1 LPHSE
6 IPGSKPARGSPGLV
20 AACHVLRRLLAP
32 RHPPGALP
40 FPRPRPAATALLPR
54 LAGPRARRREECHH
68 PWRGQS
74 NNTHT
79 PQAHL
84 TAGPCSTAERRL
96 SIPMPKPA
104 APEDGK
110 TEKKRAR
117 QDTLASA
124 RPRAASR
131 EASRARGRAP
141 TLSPPH
147 DVQRTNVPRLTPPP
161 AWPAG
166 RLGTGKGFPCGNR
179 PPAGTCR
186 LCRKK
191 GRAGGGGAFFPRRA
205 GHGGRV
211 RQGCL

>member
-131 EASRARGRAP
+131 EASRA
-141 TLSPPH
+141 
-147 DVQRTNVPRLTPPP
+147 QRTGTNSLTTTRCAKNGRHGP
-161 AWPAG
+161 APAAAG
-166 RLGTGKGFPCGNR
+166 LTAGDEDGFPCGNR
-179 PPAGTCR
+179 PPGGDLSVVSEEGTCR
-186 LCRKK
+186 RRRGLFPLCAQST
-191 GRAGGGGAFFPRRA
+191 RACAQRLP
-205 GHGGRV
+205 
-211 RQGCL
+211 